1 MRNIFPLAVSN
12 VTILLFATVLIAG
25 GQQQGG
31 TKPLSGYSSIL
42 VSNFEI
48 DKTPATED
56 FPKGLERLMQSRTA
70 KDLRERKVFAEV
82 VDGSDTPV
90 ATSAGQ
96 ESASKHLILSANIV
110 SYDKGS
116 RAARAWVGIGA
127 GESRIKMRFTLRDA
141 ETNSVVLLF
150 DQQNTFK
157 GTNSVYGGNQDDASV
172 KPAMTAI
179 KQMIKT
185 LETNR

>member
-1 MRNIFPLAVSN
+1 MKNVFFIAGSH

-25 GQQQGG
+25 GQKQGG
-31 TKPLSGYSSIL
+31 TKPLSAYSSVL

-56 FPKGLERLMQSRTA
+56 FPKGLEKLMQSRAA
-70 KDLRERKVFAEV
+70 KELRERKVFAEV
-82 VDGSDTPV
+82 VDGSDAPI

-96 ESASKHLILSANIV
+96 GSPSKQVILSANIV

-116 RAARAWVGIGA
+116 RAARAWVSFGA
-127 GESRIKMRFTLRDA
+127 GESRIKIRFTLRDS
-141 ETNSVVLLF
+141 ETNSVVLQF

-157 GTNSVYGGNQDDASV
+157 GMNTTYGGSQDDASL
-172 KPAMTAI
+172 KPAISAV
-179 KQMIKT
+179 KEMIKK
-185 LETNR
+185 LEMNR